1 MSLSPR
7 AATLLSLVL
16 PGSAHL
22 ALGKPVRGIVA
33 LVTTLALFFV
43 GWSVLRDRL
52 WFFQFVAPPA
62 MLKPLF
68 ALVPLQI
75 LPEGLNVAATAIAGF
90 LRAPESFAAERLT
103 RMPVVGEHWAMMLT
117 GASGVLSVLWA
128 ADAHWL
134 ARGATPAHRVAPAF
148 AAFVSWLV
156 PGLGHALAGQKG
168 KGWLMGG
175 AVAIVFALGLVISQG
190 HGVDRQF
197 FGLWWS
203 GAALFGPGLLVVSFW
218 TGPLPLVAEIP
229 PLLDYGVALCT
240 CAGLMNAMVISD
252 AYSVAE
258 RGALPVT
265 GAPVGAAA

>member
-7 AATLLSLVL
+7 NATLLSLVL

-22 ALGKPVRGIVA
+22 ALGKPVRGVVA
-33 LVTTLALFFV
+33 MVTTLALFFI

-52 WFFQFVAPPA
+52 WFFQYVAPPGF
-62 MLKPLF
+62 LKPVF
-68 ALVPLQI
+68 ALLPLHL
-75 LPEGLNVAATAIAGF
+75 LPEGLNVAAAAVASF
-90 LRAPESFAAERLT
+90 LRAPESYATERLM

-117 GASGVLSVLWA
+117 GASGVMSVLWA

-134 ARGATPAHRVAPAF
+134 ARATPTARVAPAF
-148 AAFVSWLV
+148 AAFASWLV
-156 PGLGHALAGQKG
+156 PGLGHALAGQKS
-168 KGWLMGG
+168 KGWLMGA
-175 AVAIVFALGLVISQG
+175 AVAIVFTLGLAISSG

-203 GAALFGPGLLVVSFW
+203 GAALFAPGLLVVSLW
-218 TGPLPLVAEIP
+218 TGPLQLVNEIP
-229 PLLDYGVALCT
+229 PLLDFGVALCT

-258 RGALPVT
+258 RGSLPT
-265 GAPVGAAA
+265 ANEPAGAAA